1 MSRVSTVT
9 PRERVVS
16 THWIGSPKS
25 VIGRGRMKYSP
36 VRAKIFAEYVETTGE
51 SPITQS
57 PLELFEVRFQLADK
71 QRQLAGRGYGG
82 RVVRVEG

>member
-9 PRERVVS
+9 PREQVVS

-51 SPITQS
+51 SPVTQS
-57 PLELFEVRFQLADK
+57 PLEIFEVRFRDCLQEDSFFASVL
-71 QRQLAGRGYGG
+71 
-82 RVVRVEG
+82 RVVKRDVC